1 MGKNIDIK
9 IEGYRIDRILG
20 KGGMATVYLATQ
32 MSLGRSVALKVLDD
46 PDTPQFFERFF
57 NEGRFIARLNHSNLV
72 NIYDIGQGDGFYYI
86 AMEYLPG
93 GSLKTQMTHGV
104 ETRKALKLLG
114 KMAGCL
120 GYVHSQGVVHR
131 DIKPSNIL
139 FRADGTPVLTD
150 FGIAKLIQ
158 TDNDLTVT
166 GTVMGSPH
174 YLSPEQAQG
183 MRKLDGRSDIY
194 SLGIILFEMLSGRK
208 PYAAESF
215 AGTLM
220 AHIREPIPRLPEEF
234 AIYQPLVDQL
244 MAKKPA
250 ERVQSGAELLKLIR
264 QLATKIK
271 QEGYVLE
278 RRVPVH
284 PPLSSTTALLPADHT
299 LMTTAEYNTLSG
311 QKSDGRRHPLWIA
324 AGLIALIS
332 AGSISWQSFNN
343 AKETP
348 TELTAERTPPLIEST
363 VEPMA
368 QTAIPESPDIIVVAA
383 KPEQVQMET
392 PTPVKQEPVVVATR
406 KKPKPSRKPVPKGP
420 SKELL
425 DWLDLADQR
434 LISRRLSF
442 PTRDSALYYY
452 RKVLDEDPKNSRAQ
466 RGIKEVANHYAILAN
481 RQYKMKRYDKA
492 DRYIAQGL
500 RVWPEHEQLRE
511 LKKDVKRKR
520 NAPKP
525 KPDIF
530 SRLNPDD

>member
-9 IEGYRIDRILG
+9 IEGYRIDRVLG

-72 NIYDIGQGDGFYYI
+72 NIYDIGQGEGFYYI

-166 GTVMGSPH
+166 GTIMGSPH

-194 SLGIILFEMLSGRK
+194 SLGVILFEMISGRK

-250 ERVQSGAELLKLIR
+250 ERIQSGAELLKLIR

-271 QEGYVLE
+271 QEGYVIE
-278 RRVPVH
+278 RRAPVQ

-299 LMTTAEYNTLSG
+299 LMTTAEYNTLPG
-311 QKSDGRRHPLWIA
+311 QGSASRHHPLWIA
-324 AGLIALIS
+324 AGLIALIT

-348 TELTAERTPPLIEST
+348 TEPATERTPSLIEST
-363 VEPMA
+363 VEP
-368 QTAIPESPDIIVVAA
+368 
-383 KPEQVQMET
+383 
-392 PTPVKQEPVVVATR
+392 VVVTTR
-406 KKPKPSRKPVPKGP
+406 EQPKPSHKPVPKGP

-425 DWLDLADQR
+425 SWLDLADQR
-434 LISRRLSF
+434 LINRQLSF

-466 RGIKEVANHYAILAN
+466 QGIKGIANHYAVLAN
-481 RQYKMKRYDKA
+481 RQYKMERYDKA

-500 RVWPEHEQLRE
+500 RIWPAHEQLRE

-525 KPDIF
+525 QTDIF
-530 SRLNPDD
+530 DRLNPDD